1 MLFIAPS
8 NFIDTHISRNTP
20 CNDTSKLNG
29 HTHPYINT
37 PCDTSE
43 LCGHT
48 LHISMPCYLI
58 EFYEHRTYT
67 QRHTHTC
74 THIHTHTHA
83 HRNTHTHTCTQRHTH
98 NTSIYHATIR
108 TRCGKSR
115 TMQIRK
121 YPVTTRYYMNIK
133 MFNIHLISF
142 ESSFFMT
149 SVVLLRGMPALYRKH
164 GPKL

>member
-74 THIHTHTHA
+74 TQTHTYTHTHA
-83 HRNTHTHTCTQRHTH
+83 HRNTHTHTHAHRDTHTIHQYTTPQYEQDVESPELCKFENTQLRLD
-98 NTSIYHATIR
+98 
-108 TRCGKSR
+108 
-115 TMQIRK
+115 
-121 YPVTTRYYMNIK
+121 TT
-133 MFNIHLISF
+133 
-142 ESSFFMT
+142 
-149 SVVLLRGMPALYRKH
+149 
-164 GPKL
+164 